1 MLFFSNLLPK
11 KVIPLSKSTEL
22 LTTIVFIIYL
32 FLPCILQ
39 MSTTESR
46 RTKNIVMMHRQSTF
60 WHFLSLRCN
69 LLSQRSFVSIVGLQ
83 VISFFNVSKMHFHS
97 LRFTTPLCINCQ
109 GGLSSGHHC
118 DCTALFF
125 HNICCLNCVEE
136 IDFSSGFSCYCTALC
151 FHNISCF
158 ELVIIRS
165 FRQFLH
171 RTARCSHNIACFF

>member
-1 MLFFSNLLPK
+1 MHSPNVNNRVK
-11 KVIPLSKSTEL
+11 RDEKHCNALSW
-22 LTTIVFIIYL
+22 
-32 FLPCILQ
+32 C
-39 MSTTESR
+39 
-46 RTKNIVMMHRQSTF
+46 RQSTF

-69 LLSQRSFVSIVGLQ
+69 LLSQRPFVSIVRLQ
-83 VISFFNVSKMHFHS
+83 VISFFDVIELHFHL

-158 ELVIIRS
+158 ELVIIRY
-165 FRQFLH
+165 FLQFLH
-171 RTARCSHNIACFF
+171 RVARCSHNIVSF